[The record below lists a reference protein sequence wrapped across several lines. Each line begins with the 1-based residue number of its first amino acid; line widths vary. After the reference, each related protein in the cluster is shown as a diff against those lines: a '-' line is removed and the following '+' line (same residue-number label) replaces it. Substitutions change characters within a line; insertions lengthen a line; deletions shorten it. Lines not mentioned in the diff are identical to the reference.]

1 MNNIGVGIFCFG
13 QDFYFRGTVEKLKYL
28 LGEGFHCYILTDK
41 PEYFREK
48 YAPNVLH
55 TIEYQKS
62 YHSYHDKMILPK
74 HVLKYHDYCVLI
86 DADIHITDYSF
97 MTKLLKY
104 QIKYGI
110 SYVDTLLNHPA
121 KKEFVKELLTDN
133 IEWDPY
139 KNYAEKLVPSFGEF
153 ETIWEYLLIIN
164 KIGFNQK
171 KFYDYYER
179 LQVAKDFCDLS
190 LGKEVS
196 GAGEG
201 VSIAIASK
209 LSATDLQRDMELYED
224 VKDTIKSVSRRFT
237 RPEFW
242 PDWMR

>member
-1 MNNIGVGIFCFG
+1 M
-13 QDFYFRGTVEKLKYL
+13 
-28 LGEGFHCYILTDK
+28 
-41 PEYFREK
+41 
-48 YAPNVLH
+48 
-55 TIEYQKS
+55 
-62 YHSYHDKMILPK
+62 
-74 HVLKYHDYCVLI
+74 
-86 DADIHITDYSF
+86 
-97 MTKLLKY
+97 
-104 QIKYGI
+104 
-110 SYVDTLLNHPA
+110 NHPA